1 MNNFW
6 RFSESHI
13 ENYPYYCNSW
23 VLLAHKKLQ
32 LSLNTMDI
40 FKNSI
45 RVFIIINFFSVN
57 AAETFFPLF
66 FFLREK
72 KKQSCQ
78 GWCLVLSGE
87 ELNSNRVW
95 KLLIE
100 LYIKPLLTL
109 HNKIKNNPRFYSNLF
124 HTQNR

>member
-1 MNNFW
+1 
-6 RFSESHI
+6 
-13 ENYPYYCNSW
+13 
-23 VLLAHKKLQ
+23 
-32 LSLNTMDI
+32 MDI

-78 GWCLVLSGE
+78 GWGVSAVLGRTKFLS
-87 ELNSNRVW
+87 R
-95 KLLIE
+95 
-100 LYIKPLLTL
+100 IKATDRAIY
-109 HNKIKNNPRFYSNLF
+109 KSAS
-124 HTQNR
+124 HTAQQN